1 MKTVLFSMSDKVL
14 PALEHPLMLAD
25 FLTAALDYGGMIGI
39 VAIHAIFLLVN
50 EHGLDYPD
58 FYEKLFVPTY
68 LPTYLSQQQLCCCCG
83 HDALCLADHC
93 LLSRRPLL
101 SVQLESCGAN
111 RYTLVTPQ
119 VFLMKYRR
127 RFFDLMWLFL
137 RSPNLSAAL
146 IASFCKRVSRL
157 ALSAPPHGAVF
168 ATALVFNLLQRHRAC
183 RVLVDDRRRTKES
196 EEVQATGTSSGSGT
210 TSGAAASAE
219 HVLQHG
225 DPYRFDCLDFEKSRA
240 LDSSLWELKSLERH
254 YCGTIA
260 SLMTVSVACSW
271 GRRAWALYRAL
282 SCDS

>member
-1 MKTVLFSMSDKVL
+1 
-14 PALEHPLMLAD
+14 
-25 FLTAALDYGGMIGI
+25 MI
-39 VAIHAIFLLVN
+39 
-50 EHGLDYPD
+50 P
-58 FYEKLFVPTY
+58 
-68 LPTYLSQQQLCCCCG
+68 S
-83 HDALCLADHC
+83 
-93 LLSRRPLL
+93 
-101 SVQLESCGAN
+101 

-183 RVLVDDRRRTKES
+183 RVLVDERRRIKES
-196 EEVQATGTSSGSGT
+196 EESQASGTSSDAGV
-210 TSGAAASAE
+210 ASSAN

-260 SLMTVSVACSW
+260 SLMTVSLAHLAL
-271 GRRAWALYRAL
+271 GRHWCTLQHSRGFANV
-282 SCDS
+282 CG